1 MLPDHS
7 VMPAMP
13 TMPVGACNAHMH
25 IYDLRFAHT
34 GPDERIEPRATVDDY
49 LPVRQRLG
57 LTRTVVVTPRNYAT
71 DNRVTLDAIQRLG
84 AQQTR
89 GVAVLRPE
97 VTDAELHTLHEGGI
111 RGIRFTLYR
120 PEHAVVAF
128 DMVETLASRV
138 QPFGWH
144 LQLHWTA
151 DQVVEH
157 RPLIERLAVPLV
169 FDHLGRLP
177 LPQGTAHPAFAIMRR
192 RVDEGRGWV
201 KLSGPYLDSLE
212 GVSQDYRD
220 VDPIA
225 RAWVDAAP
233 DRLVWGSDWP
243 HSTESSKPDDAD
255 LLAMLSRW
263 ADDDKV
269 RKRILVDNPAQL
281 YGF

>member
-1 MLPDHS
+1 MLPDQQA
-7 VMPAMP
+7 VPAH
-13 TMPVGACNAHMH
+13 ACNAHMH

-34 GPDERIEPRATVDDY
+34 GPDERIEPRATVEDY
-49 LPVRQRLG
+49 LAVRQRLG
-57 LTRTVVVTPRNYAT
+57 LPRTVVVTPRNYGT
-71 DNRVTLDAIQRLG
+71 DNRVTLDAIKRLG

-89 GVAVLRPE
+89 GVAVVRPD
-97 VTDAELHTLHEGGI
+97 VTDHELNGLHEGGI

-128 DMVETLASRV
+128 DMVETLANRV

-157 RPLIERLAVPLV
+157 RQLIERLTVPLV

-192 RVDEGRGWV
+192 RVDEGRAWV
-201 KLSGPYLDSLE
+201 KLSGPYLDSLD
-212 GVSQDYRD
+212 GARHDYRD

-233 DRLVWGSDWP
+233 ERLVWGSDWP
-243 HSTESSKPDDAD
+243 HSTEAIKPDDTH
-255 LLAMLSRW
+255 LLAMLPRW

-269 RKRILVDNPAQL
+269 RERILVHNPAQL

>member
-1 MLPDHS
+1 MLPDQ
-7 VMPAMP
+7 PAV
-13 TMPVGACNAHMH
+13 PVDACNAHMH

-34 GPDERIEPRATVDDY
+34 GPDERIERRASAGNY
-49 LPVRQRLG
+49 LAVRKRLG
-57 LTRTVVVTPRNYAT
+57 VTRTVVVTPRDYGT
-71 DNRVTLDAIQRLG
+71 DNRITLDAIKRLG
-84 AQQTR
+84 AQHTR
-89 GVAVLRPE
+89 GVAVVRPD
-97 VTDAELHTLHEGGI
+97 VTDHELNVLHAGGI

-128 DMVETLASRV
+128 DMVETLADRV
-138 QPFGWH
+138 QSLGWH

-151 DQVVEH
+151 EQVVEH
-157 RPLIERLAVPLV
+157 RQLIERLTVPLV

-201 KLSGPYLDSLE
+201 KLSGPYLDSID
-212 GVSQDYRD
+212 GARHDYRD

-225 RAWVDAAP
+225 RAWVEAAP
-233 DRLVWGSDWP
+233 ERLVWGSDWP
-243 HSTESSKPDDAD
+243 HSTESIKPDDTN

>member
-1 MLPDHS
+1 MLPDQQA
-7 VMPAMP
+7 VPAH
-13 TMPVGACNAHMH
+13 ACNAHVH
-25 IYDLRFAHT
+25 IYDRRFAHT
-34 GPDERIEPRATVDDY
+34 GPDERIEPQATVEDY
-49 LPVRQRLG
+49 RVVRQRLG

-71 DNRVTLDAIQRLG
+71 DNRVTLDAIKRLG

-89 GVAVLRPE
+89 GVAVVRPD
-97 VTDAELHTLHEGGI
+97 VTDDELNRMHDGGI

-128 DMVETLASRV
+128 DTVETLASRV

-157 RPLIERLAVPLV
+157 RELIERLTVPLV

-177 LPQGTAHPAFAIMRR
+177 LPRGTAHPAFAIMRR
-192 RVDEGRGWV
+192 RVDAGRAWV
-201 KLSGPYLDSLE
+201 KMSGPYLDSLD
-212 GVSQDYRD
+212 GVRHDYLD

-233 DRLVWGSDWP
+233 ERLVWGSDWP
-243 HSTESSKPDDAD
+243 HSTESIKPDDTH
-255 LLAMLSRW
+255 LLAVLSRW
-263 ADDDKV
+263 ADDRV